1 MDIYNKFANYS
12 NTTINGATFYPPKAF
27 VFSSSLTGVTVDIVT
42 RTASGSTE
50 SNRIRF
56 SSGTHVVP
64 LAVEGISMSS
74 ATSATILL
82 AY

>member
-1 MDIYNKFANYS
+1 MDIYSKFANYS
-12 NTTINGATFYPPKAF
+12 NTSINGASFPPPKAF
-27 VFSSSLTGVTVDIVT
+27 VFSSTFTGVTVDIIT
-42 RTASGSTE
+42 RTVSGATE

-56 SSGTHVVP
+56 SSGTHIIP

-74 ATSATILL
+74 TTTASILL

>member
-1 MDIYNKFANYS
+1 MDIYSKFANYS
-12 NTTINGATFYPPKAF
+12 NTTINGATFYAPKAF
-27 VFSSSLTGVTVDIVT
+27 VFSSTFTGVTVDIVT
-42 RTASGSTE
+42 RTANGSTE

-56 SSGTHVVP
+56 SGGTHVVP

-74 ATSATILL
+74 ATTATILL